1 MIAIIGGSSL
11 SQLPGLAITHRQVVR
26 TPYGEPSCAL
36 TFGLLAGRTVVF
48 LARHGH
54 GHMHAP
60 HEINYRAN
68 LWALKSQQVRHV
80 LAIGSVGGHSSGAG
94 AGRPGHSGSVA

>member
-48 LARHGH
+48 LARH
-54 GHMHAP
+54 ARWKKP
-60 HEINYRAN
+60 RPPSRSCI
-68 LWALKSQQVRHV
+68 KPSPI
-80 LAIGSVGGHSSGAG
+80 LAW
-94 AGRPGHSGSVA
+94 

>member
-80 LAIGSVGGHSSGAG
+80 LAIGSVGAFIWGW
-94 AGRPGHSGSVA
+94 RRVPGHSGSVA